1 MGIVHLFDGR
11 VMGVVVARGW
21 VQDRCTRGG
30 RPDGTDGWHKS
41 RQDGR
46 TRRGDGT
53 RQHETAQGV
62 GGPRRDEMARGA
74 GRTGWAGASV

>member
-1 MGIVHLFDGR
+1 MGIVRLFDGR
-11 VMGVVVARGW
+11 VMGVVVARGR

-30 RPDGTDGWHKS
+30 RPDGADGWHES
-41 RQDGR
+41 GRDGR

-53 RQHETAQGV
+53 RRHEGWV
-62 GGPRRDEMARGA
+62 GHGAMKWLGWGA